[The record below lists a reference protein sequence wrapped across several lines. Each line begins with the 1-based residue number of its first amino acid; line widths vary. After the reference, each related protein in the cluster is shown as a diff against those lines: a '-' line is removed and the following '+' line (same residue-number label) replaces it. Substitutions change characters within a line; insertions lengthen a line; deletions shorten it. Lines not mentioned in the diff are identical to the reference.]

1 MAKIFIKPL
10 AGEDFFLEVNPSDTV
25 KSVKEKMLKETGIS
39 SHLQRLI
46 FSDKLLEDDK
56 ALKDYGITFYDTI
69 HLVRGGMQIFVITA
83 NRERAFSLDYDRSD
97 TVKSVKSKLENKV
110 GIPLDRQRLT
120 FAGNDLEDEKL
131 LSEYSITRESVL
143 VLHLINSTFIFVI
156 LDHCETKIAV
166 EVNKNLSDTVENVKA
181 KIQDKEG
188 IPMEAQMLIF
198 AGKHLV
204 DEGCSLSEYNLSKE
218 STLHLR
224 LCRNV
229 MQIFIKTLT
238 GTTFTLYVNSSDTIK
253 NVKAKIQNKKGIP
266 PDQQKLQWHGKEL
279 EDHKRLLEYDVRMG
293 CTINLG

>member
-1 MAKIFIKPL
+1 
-10 AGEDFFLEVNPSDTV
+10 
-25 KSVKEKMLKETGIS
+25 MLKEKGIS

-83 NRERAFSLDYDRSD
+83 NRERAFSLNYDRSD

>member
-10 AGEDFFLEVNPSDTV
+10 AGEEFYLEVNPSDTV
-25 KSVKEKMLKETGIS
+25 KSVKEKMLKEEGIS

-56 ALKDYGITFYDTI
+56 ALKDYGITSYDTI

-83 NRERAFSLDYDRSD
+83 NSERAFSLDYDCSD

-131 LSEYSITRESVL
+131 LSKYSITRESVL
-143 VLHLINSTFIFVI
+143 ILHINGTFIFVI
-156 LDHCETKIAV
+156 LDHCETMIAV
-166 EVNKNLSDTVENVKA
+166 EVNETLSDTIKNVKA
-181 KIQDKEG
+181 KIQDKEE
-188 IPMEAQMLIF
+188 IPLDQQRLTF
-198 AGKHLV
+198 ARKELGN
-204 DEGCSLSEYNLSKE
+204 SRPLSYYNIERE
-218 STLHLR
+218 STLHLLLR
-224 LCRNV
+224 WNV
-229 MQIFIKTLT
+229 MQIFVKTLT
-238 GTTFTLYVNSSDTIK
+238 GKTFTLYANSLDTIK

-266 PDQQKLQWHGKEL
+266 LDQQKLQWHGKEL
-279 EDHKRLLEYDVRMG
+279 EDHKTLLDYYVRMG